1 MTSYK
6 KYTLRVEIPE
16 TINLALK
23 DVAEVERNGEPTFL
37 EREKLA
43 RLKRVLQT
51 AKNICKELGS

>member
-16 TINLALK
+16 MINLALK
-23 DVAEVERNGEPTFL
+23 DVAEVERNGEPTFPEL
-37 EREKLA
+37 EKIA

-51 AKNICKELGS
+51 AKDICEELGS